1 MKQLSN
7 KEYEEWLKYKEERA
21 KGHVLM
27 PDTIR
32 FICEAN
38 SFDPE
43 KIGRYFLEILPKIC
57 PSGNLY
63 GALGNRNH
71 CVFFWKE
78 DGENGYMS
86 NWYNRPFTVDGITYQ
101 NTEQYFM
108 AQKAATFGDMKTRDQ
123 ILATSSP
130 KECKALGRNVSPFDS
145 AVWDAQRFQIMKE
158 GNREKYLQNP
168 DLMVKLLA
176 TGDAMLAE
184 ASPFDD
190 IWGIKMSAAE
200 ALIADPS
207 SWPGQNLQGKLLM
220 ELRAEFNTEN

>member
-7 KEYEEWLKYKEERA
+7 KEYEEWIKYKEEKT
-21 KGHVLM
+21 KGRVLM
-27 PDTIR
+27 PDTVR

-63 GALGNRNH
+63 GPLGNRNH
-71 CVFFWKE
+71 CIFFWKE

-86 NWYNRPFTVDGITYQ
+86 NWYNRPFTVDEITYQ

-108 AQKAATFGDMKTRDQ
+108 AQKAAMFGDIKTREL
-123 ILATSSP
+123 ILAASSP
-130 KECKALGRNVSPFDS
+130 KDCKALGRKVSPFDP
-145 AVWDAQRFQIMKE
+145 AVWDAQRFQIMKD
-158 GNREKYLQNP
+158 GNRQKYLQNP
-168 DLMVKLLA
+168 DLMAKLLA

-190 IWGIKMSAAE
+190 IWGIKMSATE
-200 ALIADPS
+200 ALVADPA

-220 ELRAEFNTEN
+220 ELRAEFNTLD